1 MLFTD
6 DIRNIK
12 PPDSKSPL
20 MQYGDTYSKMVHC
33 AVTLDKSFAQ
43 CLNREYRTVNKIMLL
58 NYKCLI
64 YDVNNV
70 GMEEKFINTIIFCT
84 HGSMDLVL
92 GVDTPIFRKWQQ
104 KVDFQFGFVP
114 FGGQL
119 MPDNTSMCHS
129 HVFPH

>member
-1 MLFTD
+1 MGTNPYKVVIYHD
-6 DIRNIK
+6 N
-12 PPDSKSPL
+12 DSS
-20 MQYGDTYSKMVHC
+20 
-33 AVTLDKSFAQ
+33 
-43 CLNREYRTVNKIMLL
+43 LNRDHTVGLGFDSHAWVGIISPTNVNITLEEYNQL
-58 NYKCLI
+58 CLI

-70 GMEEKFINTIIFCT
+70 GMEEKFINTIIFCD
-84 HGSMDLVL
+84 HGSKDLVL

-114 FGGQL
+114 LGGQL